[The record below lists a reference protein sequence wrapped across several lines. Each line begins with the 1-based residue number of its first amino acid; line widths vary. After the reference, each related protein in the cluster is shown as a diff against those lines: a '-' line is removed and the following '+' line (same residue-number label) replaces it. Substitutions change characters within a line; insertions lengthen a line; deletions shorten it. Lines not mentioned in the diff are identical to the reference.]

1 MNTVILSGMVATE
14 NICMR
19 HTPEGAGVTSFV
31 LKVPREYGSRD
42 RNLKDG
48 RTEKGDQPVRGS
60 DYITVVCW
68 NALADY
74 AVAKVSA
81 GMRLEVK
88 GSIRTGKRVMKGY
101 TLLKEGSPVS
111 DFKLPVLE
119 VHAQKIEIS
128 G

>member
-1 MNTVILSGMVATE
+1 MNTVILSGIVATE
-14 NICMR
+14 NISMR

-31 LKVPREYGSRD
+31 LKVPREYKSRGEGA
-42 RNLKDG
+42 KD
-48 RTEKGDQPVRGS
+48 GDQPIRGS

-74 AVAKVSA
+74 AVAKVTA

-119 VHAQKIEIS
+119 VHAQKIEIA